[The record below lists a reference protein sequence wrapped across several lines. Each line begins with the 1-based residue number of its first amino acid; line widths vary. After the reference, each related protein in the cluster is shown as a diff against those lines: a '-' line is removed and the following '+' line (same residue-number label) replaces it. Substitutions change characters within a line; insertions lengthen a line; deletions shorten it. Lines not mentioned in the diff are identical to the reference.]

1 MAAVEFLKHLRWRR
15 TPQEMAAI
23 VADAAPAESPT
34 QQEII
39 DQLDVD
45 VVRQFQR
52 MLDADTDF

>member
-1 MAAVEFLKHLRWRR
+1 MSTTEFLSRFRWRR
-15 TPQEMAAI
+15 TQQEMAAI

-39 DQLDVD
+39 DQLDVV

-52 MLDADTDF
+52 MLDVDTD

>member
-1 MAAVEFLKHLRWRR
+1 MSTTEFLSRFRWRH
-15 TPQEMAAI
+15 TQQEMAAI

-52 MLDADTDF
+52 MLDVDAD

>member
-1 MAAVEFLKHLRWRR
+1 MSTTEFLSRLRWRR
-15 TPQEMAAI
+15 TQQEMAAI

-52 MLDADTDF
+52 MLDVDAD

>member
-1 MAAVEFLKHLRWRR
+1 MAVAELFSRLRWRR

-23 VADAAPAESPT
+23 VNDVAPPDPPT
-34 QQEII
+34 QQEVI
-39 DQLDVD
+39 DQLDAD